1 MPLYTHC
8 CTHSL
13 AAPKWLLKLS
23 TALQFSYVFFA
34 PCLWN
39 LSHTFSNL
47 LELWESTVFSGFVP
61 VISLNSGMPAMT
73 WAACLLPR
81 LGHSQGKLTGF
92 LYQCRAVLN
101 CEVLLNMFPPQP
113 RAPAWK
119 PCALCSVLENPG
131 ASWGSRVGLLR
142 VDASGIALGEAQFL
156 VRILEIPHSMIVAV
170 SASTFLGHVLEAV
183 VSLGTLAALP
193 GSQGGCEPLCSFSG
207 HVEKLF
213 SPGSPGT
220 AVLAWI
226 KAQVLVVLFLPAG
239 HPAPGCCLGT
249 PGSLPHWLCLDAVGR
264 DSARPLETSCP
275 FF

>member
-73 WAACLLPR
+73 WAACLLPW
-81 LGHSQGKLTGF
+81 LGHSQWKLTGF

-119 PCALCSVLENPG
+119 PCALWSVLENPG

-142 VDASGIALGEAQFL
+142 IDASGIALGEAQFL

-170 SASTFLGHVLEAV
+170 SASTFLKLWCLLGHLQPFLDPRVGVSPFAA
-183 VSLGTLAALP
+183 SLGMWKSCSRLAPRERLSWL
-193 GSQGGCEPLCSFSG
+193 GSRLR
-207 HVEKLF
+207 
-213 SPGSPGT
+213 
-220 AVLAWI
+220 
-226 KAQVLVVLFLPAG
+226 FL
-239 HPAPGCCLGT
+239 
-249 PGSLPHWLCLDAVGR
+249 
-264 DSARPLETSCP
+264 
-275 FF
+275 